1 MHTTRTLILLVLL
14 LGLAACSEA
23 ALPTPIPTAAPP
35 VPASPTADESEALP
49 ATRDLSTATPQ
60 PQPTSQEPTRPAT
73 RTPTPVIAP
82 ILSIG
87 SPAPGARLP
96 LGGEVEVSGFTYSV
110 PGMILQLGLTSHTGW
125 AIATATELE
134 RVLARHAADT
144 ANVYGSAELI
154 WRRCCSTIHLQL
166 AEPRPESYLT
176 LIRPQPDL
184 IAAAGHALYFDGNL
198 RSDTGGRMHVAVLMN
213 DCQEEVTDYS
223 FMLNGST
230 FWQVYVILPE
240 NVEGPACAVVTKDEP
255 GSEGWMAAQ
264 VPLTIYPRDDERGQ
278 SIAFAHPSAG
288 QRFTGGQT
296 INVNGV
302 AYNAPNGEVHIN
314 VTTEDGRVLA
324 DTTVEADRNGFWL
337 LELSL
342 PPDADGL
349 IQVQVQASLG
359 DPLSP
364 SATAQLIF
372 NPRPHNSR
380 RYLIVESPLCRK
392 ISQQCPGVALFP
404 ECAG

>member
-1 MHTTRTLILLVLL
+1 
-14 LGLAACSEA
+14 
-23 ALPTPIPTAAPP
+23 
-35 VPASPTADESEALP
+35 
-49 ATRDLSTATPQ
+49 
-60 PQPTSQEPTRPAT
+60 
-73 RTPTPVIAP
+73 
-82 ILSIG
+82 
-87 SPAPGARLP
+87 
-96 LGGEVEVSGFTYSV
+96 
-110 PGMILQLGLTSHTGW
+110 MIRQLGLTSHTGW
-125 AIATATELE
+125 AIATATGELE
-134 RVLARHAADT
+134 TGSWRGTLQIP
-144 ANVYGSAELI
+144 ANVFGSAELTAALLDAGGGLLTTD
-154 WRRCCSTIHLQL
+154 TIPVFIEL

-240 NVEGPACAVVTKDEP
+240 NVDGPACAVVTKDEP

-349 IQVQVQASLG
+349 TQVQVQASLG

-372 NPRPHNSR
+372 NLAPA
-380 RYLIVESPLCRK
+380 
-392 ISQQCPGVALFP
+392 Q
-404 ECAG
+404 

>member
-1 MHTTRTLILLVLL
+1 MDTTRTLILLILL
-14 LGLAACSEA
+14 LGLAACSQA
-23 ALPTPIPTAAPP
+23 ALPTPIPTAAPA
-35 VPASPTADESEALP
+35 VPGTASPTVDVSAGLP
-49 ATRDLSTATPQ
+49 ATRDLSTATLQ
-60 PQPTSQEPTRPAT
+60 PQPTLQEPTRQAT

-82 ILSIG
+82 LLSIG

-125 AIATATELE
+125 AISTATGELE
-134 RVLARHAADT
+134 AGSWRGTLQIPT
-144 ANVYGSAELI
+144 NVYGSAELTAALLDAGG
-154 WRRCCSTIHLQL
+154 SPLSSDTIPVFIELV
-166 AEPRPESYLT
+166 EPRPESYLT

-213 DCQEEVTDYS
+213 DCQEEVADYS
-223 FMLNGST
+223 FTLNGST

-240 NVEGPACAVVTKDEP
+240 TVEGPACAVVTKDEP
-255 GSEGWMAAQ
+255 GSDGWMAAQ

-296 INVNGV
+296 IDVNGV
-302 AYNAPNGEVHIN
+302 AYNAPAGQVHLN

-337 LELSL
+337 FELSL

-349 IQVQVQASLG
+349 TQVQVQAALG

-364 SATAQLIF
+364 STTARLLF
-372 NPRPHNSR
+372 NLLPA
-380 RYLIVESPLCRK
+380 E
-392 ISQQCPGVALFP
+392 
-404 ECAG
+404 

>member
-1 MHTTRTLILLVLL
+1 MHTTKTLILLILL
-14 LGLAACSEA
+14 LGLAACTEA
-23 ALPTPIPTAAPP
+23 ALPTPVPTAGLP
-35 VPASPTADESEALP
+35 VPASATADASTTLP

-60 PQPTSQEPTRPAT
+60 PLPTSQEPTRQAT

-82 ILSIG
+82 LLSIG

-110 PGMILQLGLTSHTGW
+110 PGMILQLGLISHTGW
-125 AIATATELE
+125 AIATATGELE
-134 RVLARHAADT
+134 TGSWRGTLQIPT
-144 ANVYGSAELI
+144 NVYGSAELTAALLDAGGGLLT
-154 WRRCCSTIHLQL
+154 SDTIPVFIEL

-176 LIRPQPDL
+176 LVRPQAEL
-184 IAAAGHALYFDGNL
+184 VAAAGHALYFDGNL
-198 RSDTGGRMHVAVLMN
+198 RSDTGGQMHVAVLMN

-223 FMLNGST
+223 FTLNGST
-230 FWQVYVILPE
+230 FWQVYVVLPE
-240 NVEGPACAVVTKDEP
+240 DVEGPACAVVTKDEP

-296 INVNGV
+296 IDVNGV
-302 AYNAPNGEVHIN
+302 AYNAPAGEVHVT

-342 PPDADGL
+342 PPDADSL
-349 IQVQVQASLG
+349 TQVQVQASLG

-364 SATAQLIF
+364 SATAQLLF
-372 NPRPHNSR
+372 NLAP
-380 RYLIVESPLCRK
+380 SP
-392 ISQQCPGVALFP
+392 
-404 ECAG
+404 

>member
-125 AIATATELE
+125 AIATATGELE
-134 RVLARHAADT
+134 TGSWRGTLQIP
-144 ANVYGSAELI
+144 ANVFGSAELTAALLDAGGGLLTTD
-154 WRRCCSTIHLQL
+154 TIPVFIEL

-349 IQVQVQASLG
+349 TQVQVQASLG

-372 NPRPHNSR
+372 NLAPA
-380 RYLIVESPLCRK
+380 
-392 ISQQCPGVALFP
+392 Q
-404 ECAG
+404 

>member
-1 MHTTRTLILLVLL
+1 
-14 LGLAACSEA
+14 
-23 ALPTPIPTAAPP
+23 

-125 AIATATELE
+125 AIATATGELE
-134 RVLARHAADT
+134 TGSWRGTLQIP
-144 ANVYGSAELI
+144 ANVYGSAELTAALLDAGGGLLTTD
-154 WRRCCSTIHLQL
+154 TIPVFIEL

-372 NPRPHNSR
+372 NLAPA
-380 RYLIVESPLCRK
+380 
-392 ISQQCPGVALFP
+392 Q
-404 ECAG
+404 